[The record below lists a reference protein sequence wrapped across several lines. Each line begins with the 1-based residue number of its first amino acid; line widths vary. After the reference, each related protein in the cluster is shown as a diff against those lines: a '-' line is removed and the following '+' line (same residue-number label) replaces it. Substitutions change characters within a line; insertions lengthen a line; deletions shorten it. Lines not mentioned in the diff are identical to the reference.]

1 MYEVCVSSISQ
12 IQDAISRGAHRVE
25 LCASLDVG
33 GLTPPLFLVE
43 EALALKIP
51 LNVIVRVHSDSFTPS
66 PAQFTQMKDQ
76 ITQLKQLRVNGV
88 VFGVLTPENKIDT
101 VKNEE
106 LAKLAGKMRKT
117 FHMAFDLIEN
127 KSEALEKIIKLGFD
141 TVLTRGGCG
150 NAVDNIQQIK
160 ELIRQA
166 KGRICVM
173 PGGGI
178 TAENRD
184 YIQEQTGAEWMH
196 GTKIMQ

>member
-25 LCASLDVG
+25 LCANLDVG

-43 EALALKIP
+43 EALTLKIP
-51 LNVIVRVHSDSFTPS
+51 VNVIVRVHSDSFTPS
-66 PAQFTQMKDQ
+66 TAQFTLMKEQ
-76 ITQLKQLRVNGV
+76 ITQLKQLGVNGV
-88 VFGVLTPENKIDT
+88 VFGVLTPENKIDA
-101 VKNEE
+101 VKNKE
-106 LAKLAGKMRKT
+106 LVKLAGKMRKT
-117 FHMAFDLIEN
+117 FHMAFDQVEN
-127 KSEALEKIIKLGFD
+127 KSEALETVIKLGFD
-141 TVLTRGGCG
+141 TVLTRGGRG
-150 NAVDNIQQIK
+150 NAADNVQLIK
-160 ELIRQA
+160 ELVTQA

-184 YIQEQTGAEWMH
+184 YIQEETGAEWMH